1 MVLKYSDKNSNGFS
15 LVESLIALVIIS
27 LTIGSIFFS
36 LQSNIFQ
43 SQKIRD
49 RLSWQFITN
58 NAYSELVLSNRLLD
72 KETLNGE
79 NLVNKKKYRW
89 MVETMPTAIEN
100 LHLFEFFTIDQN
112 DKKKKVKTEYYVYFQ
127 TP

>member
-27 LTIGSIFFS
+27 LTIGSIFFA

-89 MVETMPTAIEN
+89 LVETMPTAIEN
-100 LHLFEFFTIDQN
+100 LHLFEFFTIEQN

>member
-1 MVLKYSDKNSNGFS
+1 MLKYSDKNSNGFS
-15 LVESLIALVIIS
+15 LVESLIALVIVS
-27 LTIGSIFFS
+27 LTIGSIFFA
-36 LQSNIFQ
+36 LQSNIFL

-58 NAYSELVLSNRLLD
+58 NAYSELVLSNKLLA

-89 MVETMPTAIEN
+89 AVEMMPTAIEN

>member
-27 LTIGSIFFS
+27 LTIGSIFFV

-89 MVETMPTAIEN
+89 LVETMPTAIEN

>member
-27 LTIGSIFFS
+27 LTIGSIFFA

>member
-1 MVLKYSDKNSNGFS
+1 MVLKYSDENSNGFS

-27 LTIGSIFFS
+27 LTIGSIFFA

-58 NAYSELVLSNRLLD
+58 NAYSEFVLSNKLLD
-72 KETLNGE
+72 KKTLNGE

-89 MVETMPTAIEN
+89 LVETMPTAIEN

>member
-15 LVESLIALVIIS
+15 LVESLIALVIVS
-27 LTIGSIFFS
+27 LTIGSIFFA
-36 LQSNIFQ
+36 LQSNIFL

-58 NAYSELVLSNRLLD
+58 NAYSELVLSNKLLA

-89 MVETMPTAIEN
+89 AVEMMPTAIEN

>member
-27 LTIGSIFFS
+27 LTIGSIFFA

-89 MVETMPTAIEN
+89 LVETMPTAIEN